1 MSMCI
6 NPSIPCMSP
15 IAKNTPYFFILPLI
29 FTIAKNYSLVL
40 NFTPYF
46 HAQGVNYSFGKTLV
60 RALHLVTH
68 NNHNSSNGN
77 CQCSV
82 ISATLDFPEMPF
94 AAKSYEA
101 HFLESW
107 TSRHPG
113 HDKLPSETMFRVG
126 HPHGQQAF

>member
-46 HAQGVNYSFGKTLV
+46 HKQGVNYSFGKTLA
-60 RALHLVTH
+60 RALSTVYQWCQTARNQDNKMSSQIQGKTFL
-68 NNHNSSNGN
+68 NHD
-77 CQCSV
+77 V
-82 ISATLDFPEMPF
+82 
-94 AAKSYEA
+94 
-101 HFLESW
+101 ES
-107 TSRHPG
+107 
-113 HDKLPSETMFRVG
+113 RVDT
-126 HPHGQQAF
+126 A

>member
-1 MSMCI
+1 MYIYLYIYIYIYIYIYNMSMCI

-60 RALHLVTH
+60 RALHTLVF
-68 NNHNSSNGN
+68 S
-77 CQCSV
+77 
-82 ISATLDFPEMPF
+82 
-94 AAKSYEA
+94 
-101 HFLESW
+101 
-107 TSRHPG
+107 PG
-113 HDKLPSETMFRVG
+113 ELPI
-126 HPHGQQAF
+126 